1 LAQVR
6 RIEDALEEQAAT
18 AEGPVLNLDAMD
30 KAAVIDEVLAAL
42 EAMR

>member
-1 LAQVR
+1 
-6 RIEDALEEQAAT
+6 
-18 AEGPVLNLDAMD
+18 VLNLDAMD